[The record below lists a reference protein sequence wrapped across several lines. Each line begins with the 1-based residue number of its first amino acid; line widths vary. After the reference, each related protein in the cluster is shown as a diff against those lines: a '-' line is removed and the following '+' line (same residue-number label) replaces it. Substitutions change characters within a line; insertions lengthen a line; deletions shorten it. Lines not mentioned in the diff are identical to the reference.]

1 MISRKKL
8 RSTLYAKK
16 EDTITGSGI
25 ATITPEEQ
33 STQVNPLNKKMTEKK
48 LMDKIK
54 DVRITENN
62 DSQKSKML
70 EERLKKFAN
79 LKLI

>member
-25 ATITPEEQ
+25 ATVEPDEQ
-33 STQVNPLNKKMTEKK
+33 PTQVNPLNKKMTEKK

-54 DVRITENN
+54 EVRISENEG
-62 DSQKSKML
+62 SKSKML

>member
-16 EDTITGSGI
+16 EDTTTGQGI
-25 ATITPEEQ
+25 ATVEPDEQ

-54 DVRITENN
+54 EVKVSEN
-62 DSQKSKML
+62 DGQKSKML